1 MKLAVIDCGTNTFN
15 LIIVQVTGRNKYE
28 KLFHTRIPVKLGEGT
43 INGGYIDEKPF
54 NRGLD
59 AIWAFSKKI
68 KQEKVEKVLAF
79 ATSAIRDGSNGMDFV
94 RAVKENHGIDLNV
107 IDGEREAELVYSAV
121 KEAVTLNEEISMIMD
136 IGGGS
141 TEFLL
146 ANKDKIFWKH
156 SFPIGVARLLDKFK
170 PSDPITAA
178 ESEQIRQYL
187 KEQLMP
193 LTEAAKKFNPVE
205 LVGSSGAFESF
216 VEMISSE
223 LGGEIFNDE
232 KTSYTID
239 LGNYRRISDMVI
251 ASTLARRRK
260 MKGLIPMR
268 IDMIVIC
275 CIMVD
280 FVIEQYQLKNMRMST
295 WSLKEGAMVDFVKQY
310 V

>member
-15 LIIVQVTGRNKYE
+15 LIIVQVTGHNKYE
-28 KLFHTRIPVKLGEGT
+28 KLYHTRIPVKLGEGT

-68 KQEKVEKVLAF
+68 RQEKVDKVLAF

-94 RAVKENHGIDLNV
+94 RAVKENHGIDLTV
-107 IDGEREAELVYSAV
+107 IDGEREAELVYCAV
-121 KEAVTLNEEISMIMD
+121 REAVALTDDISLIMD

-146 ANKDKIFWKH
+146 ANKEKIYWKH
-156 SFPIGVARLLDKFK
+156 SFPIGAARLLDKFK
-170 PSDPITAA
+170 PSDPITKDEIEAL
-178 ESEQIRQYL
+178 RTYL
-187 KEQLMP
+187 EEQLQP
-193 LTEAAKKFNPVE
+193 LTEAVKKHHPVE

-216 VEMISSE
+216 VEMINSE
-223 LGGEIFNDE
+223 LGGEVFNE
-232 KTSYTID
+232 ETTAFTIE
-239 LGNYRRISDMVI
+239 LENYRRISEMVI

-275 CIMVD
+275 CLKVD
-280 FVIEQYQLKNMRMST
+280 FVLEKYNLKGMRMST
-295 WSLKEGAMVDFVKQY
+295 WSLKEGAMFDFVKQY